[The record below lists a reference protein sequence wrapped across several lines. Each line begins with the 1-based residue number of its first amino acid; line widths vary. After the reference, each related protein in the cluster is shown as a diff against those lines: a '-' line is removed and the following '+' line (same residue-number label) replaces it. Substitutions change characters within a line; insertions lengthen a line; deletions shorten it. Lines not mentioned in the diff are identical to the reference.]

1 MQADLDGAGAPDLVM
16 ILKGDDPACRIPRN
30 TGEPYDTNPRIL
42 LVARAVASGGYRL
55 AVANRHVLMRVEDP
69 YQDEPF
75 DGESGLTVTRRVIR
89 LSVNFWR
96 SVGGWTTWGTMLA
109 FRWDGARFA
118 MIGAD
123 RETLRRNTGETEK
136 VSANYLTARMRVETG
151 SIEEDTPSRS
161 RRLPLRRPSPP
172 SLETIGDALAFDP
185 QR

>member
-1 MQADLDGAGAPDLVM
+1 MV
-16 ILKGDDPACRIPRN
+16 LKGDDPACRIPRN

-69 YQDEPF
+69 YQDDSF
-75 DGESGLTVTRRVIR
+75 DGESGLTVTKRVIR

-96 SVGGWTTWGTMLA
+96 SAGGWTTWRTTLA

-123 RETLRRNTGETEK
+123 REELRRNTGQTEK

-151 SIEEDTPSRS
+151 SIEDDTPSRS